1 MKDLN
6 NWIEQIHA
14 ENRKLRDAEQGT
26 AVGSSRQSAWPWAAA
41 GAAVAVAAVLCLM
54 VVDRQQPIPHEVLA
68 VATPVAIE
76 QPEPEPIAEVHPAKV
91 PTKEARNAASGT
103 GDTVSHS
110 PEFLPKPTV
119 AQAEEEYA
127 YSMTESGIKV
137 YCENQCN
144 ADEVLALMEDIVKQ
158 SVLTI

>member
-1 MKDLN
+1 MKDIN
-6 NWIEQIHA
+6 NWMEQIHA
-14 ENRKLRDAEQGT
+14 ENRKLRDVEQGA
-26 AVGSSRQSAWPWAAA
+26 AVDRSRQSAWPWAVA
-41 GAAVAVAAVLCLM
+41 GTAVTMAAVLCLM

-68 VATPVAIE
+68 VATPVVIE
-76 QPEPEPIAEVHPAKV
+76 HPEPEQMAEVHPAKV
-91 PTKEARNAASGT
+91 PIREARNAASRT
-103 GDTVSHS
+103 SDTVSHS

-119 AQAEEEYA
+119 AQAEEAYA

>member
-14 ENRKLRDAEQGT
+14 ENRKLRDAEQDA
-26 AVGSSRQSAWPWAAA
+26 AVGSSRQSAWTWATVGTAMT
-41 GAAVAVAAVLCLM
+41 VVAVLCLM
-54 VVDRQQPIPHEVLA
+54 VVNRQRTMPHEVLA
-68 VATPVAIE
+68 VATPVDID
-76 QPEPEPIAEVHPAKV
+76 QIEPEQLAEALPAKV
-91 PTKEARNAASGT
+91 SIREARNAASGT
-103 GDTVSHS
+103 GDTMGHP

-119 AQAEEEYA
+119 AQEEEQYA
-127 YSMTESGIKV
+127 FSMTESGIKV

>member
-14 ENRKLRDAEQGT
+14 ENRKLRDAEQGA

-41 GAAVAVAAVLCLM
+41 GAAVAAVLCLM

-76 QPEPEPIAEVHPAKV
+76 QPEPEQIAEAQPAKV
-91 PTKEARNAASGT
+91 PTREARNAASGA

>member
-14 ENRKLRDAEQGT
+14 ENRKLRDAEQGA

-41 GAAVAVAAVLCLM
+41 GAAVVAVLCLM
-54 VVDRQQPIPHEVLA
+54 VVDWQQPMPQDVLA
-68 VATPVAIE
+68 VETPVSIE
-76 QPEPEPIAEVHPAKV
+76 HPEPEHIAEAHPAKV
-91 PTKEARNAASGT
+91 PIREVRNAARRT

>member
-14 ENRKLRDAEQGT
+14 ENRKLRDGEQGA
-26 AVGSSRQSAWPWAAA
+26 AVGSSRQSAWPWAVA
-41 GAAVAVAAVLCLM
+41 GAAVAAVLCLM
-54 VVDRQQPIPHEVLA
+54 VVDRQQPMPQEVLA

-76 QPEPEPIAEVHPAKV
+76 QPEPEHIAEAHPAKV

-144 ADEVLALMEDIVKQ
+144 ADEVLVLMEDIVKQ